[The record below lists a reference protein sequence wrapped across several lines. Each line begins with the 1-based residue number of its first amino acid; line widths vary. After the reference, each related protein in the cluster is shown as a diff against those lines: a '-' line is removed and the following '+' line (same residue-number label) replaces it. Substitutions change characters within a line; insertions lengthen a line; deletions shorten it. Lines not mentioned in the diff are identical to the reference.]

1 MYILF
6 LKKTGQQMVFNL
18 DTVEKVFIAEYVYQ
32 ILRVH
37 QSYNEVIFLGW
48 KNVQRK
54 IDEQA
59 DKQNKKKVPDLKDT
73 KMCNHKLCMYCYSA

>member
-6 LKKTGQQMVFNL
+6 LKKTDQQMVFNL

-37 QSYNEVIFLGW
+37 QSYNEVIFL
-48 KNVQRK
+48 V
-54 IDEQA
+54 E
-59 DKQNKKKVPDLKDT
+59 
-73 KMCNHKLCMYCYSA
+73 KMCRER